1 MIQPDVTFVCEH
13 RKLKGGRQM
22 STPKSSDMEEEK
34 VSCSVCLK
42 EIPLSAALMP
52 EGGDYIGQFCGIEC
66 YEQFA
71 SKHKL
76 DPSKK
81 PKKKS

>member
-1 MIQPDVTFVCEH
+1 MITPTRPDTE
-13 RKLKGGRQM
+13 L
-22 STPKSSDMEEEK
+22 EK

-42 EIPLSAALMP
+42 EIPLSAALTP

-76 DPSKK
+76 DPPKP
-81 PKKKS
+81 PKKNK